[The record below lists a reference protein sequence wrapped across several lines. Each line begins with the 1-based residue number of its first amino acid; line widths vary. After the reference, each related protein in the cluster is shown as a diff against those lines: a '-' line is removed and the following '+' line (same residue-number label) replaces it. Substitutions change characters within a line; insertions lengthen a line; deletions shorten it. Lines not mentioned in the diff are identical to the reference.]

1 MREFNQLEA
10 EAISILREAYA
21 RFKNPVI
28 LFSGGKDSMV
38 LTHLA
43 QKAFSPFQ
51 IPFKLM
57 LIDTGHNFS
66 ETLSFIDDRVRE
78 LQTTLVTGSVEA
90 AISQGIVQDVE
101 SASADNSQKIFSGRN
116 RLQSKV
122 LMMCISDNKFDAVVG
137 GGRRDEEKSRAKERI
152 FSVRDE
158 NGMWSAENQRPE
170 LWQYLNPYLQSRQ
183 HMRIFPLSNW
193 TELDIWSY
201 IQTENIKVPS
211 IYFSH
216 ERKCV
221 YFKNQILAH
230 SQNMQIPE
238 SAVVKTAFVRCRT
251 VGDMFSTGLIEST
264 AANIKD
270 VILEIKKS
278 KVSERGLRL
287 DDQFSDTAMEER
299 KKEGYF

>member
-1 MREFNQLEA
+1 MSHFNQLES
-10 EAISILREAYA
+10 EAISILRETFT

-43 QKAFSPFQ
+43 QKAFAPFP
-51 IPFKLM
+51 IPFKLV
-57 LIDTGHNFS
+57 LIDTGHNFP
-66 ETLSFIDDRVRE
+66 ETLAFIDQRVLE

-90 AISQGIVQDVE
+90 AIRQGIVQDVQSP
-101 SASADNSQKIFSGRN
+101 SAQNSQQMSAGRN

-122 LMMCISDNKFDAVVG
+122 LMMCIAENKFDAVIG

-158 NGMWSAENQRPE
+158 NGMWNAENQRPE
-170 LWQYLNPYLQSRQ
+170 LWQYLNPYLQPNQ

-216 ERKCV
+216 ERKCI
-221 YFKNQILAH
+221 YLNHQILAYFPI
-230 SQNMQIPE
+230 MQIPD

-251 VGDMFSTGLIEST
+251 VGDMFSTGLIESK
-264 AANIKD
+264 AANVAD
-270 VILEIKKS
+270 VISEIKKS
-278 KVSERGLRL
+278 NVSERGLRL